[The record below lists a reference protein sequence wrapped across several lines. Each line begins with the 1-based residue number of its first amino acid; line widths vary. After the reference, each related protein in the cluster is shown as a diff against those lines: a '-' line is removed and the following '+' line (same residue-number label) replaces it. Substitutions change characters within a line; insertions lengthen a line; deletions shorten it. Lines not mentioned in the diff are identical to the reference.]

1 MSLRARD
8 LLLALALALLA
19 GLYGWWFR
27 ADRHLV
33 AVLLVFVAPPVL
45 LLLGVLAQ
53 RASARF
59 WAGVLAL
66 FWFSHGVM
74 SAWSHR
80 DTALYAW
87 AEIALALLI
96 VALVSVPG
104 MRARFARGKTSR

>member
-1 MSLRARD
+1 MKTRARD
-8 LLLALALALLA
+8 LILVLAMLLLA

-27 ADRHLV
+27 DDRHLIAV
-33 AVLLVFVAPPVL
+33 ALVFIAPPVL
-45 LLLGVLAQ
+45 LVIGILAR
-53 RASARF
+53 RAAARF

-74 SAWSHR
+74 SAWTHR
-80 DTALYAW
+80 ETAAHAW

-104 MRARFARGKTSR
+104 MRARFARRKTG